1 MHHGVA
7 VLREIG
13 ADFLLPACLASM
25 AGVHERIG
33 RPGDGVPRL
42 DEALVMVEASGQ
54 HYWTAEL
61 HRLTG
66 VVTRGA
72 DEKAAEASFR
82 TAIAIARGQGAKSFE
97 LRAATNL
104 GRLWA
109 SQGKDTE
116 AHALLSDVYAWF
128 TEGLETPDLR
138 EARALL
144 EELGRPE
151 GRIDARE

>member
-1 MHHGVA
+1 
-7 VLREIG
+7 
-13 ADFLLPACLASM
+13 M

-33 RPGDGVPRL
+33 RPADAVSSL
-42 DEALVMVEASGQ
+42 HEALVMAEGSGQ

-66 VVTRGA
+66 VVTGGA
-72 DEKAAEASFR
+72 DEKAAEASFH
-82 TAIAIARGQGAKSFE
+82 TAIAIARAQEAKSFE
-97 LRAATNL
+97 LRAATSL

-109 SQGKDTE
+109 SQGKATE

-128 TEGLETPDLR
+128 TEGFETPDLR
-138 EARALL
+138 EAQALL

-151 GRIDARE
+151 RRIGARARGRPA